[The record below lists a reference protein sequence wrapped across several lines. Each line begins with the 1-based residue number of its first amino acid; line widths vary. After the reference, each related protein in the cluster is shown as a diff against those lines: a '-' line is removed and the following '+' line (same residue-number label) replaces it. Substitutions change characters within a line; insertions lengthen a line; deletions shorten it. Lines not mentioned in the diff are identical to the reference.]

1 MKEILLISNDE
12 IFLNKKKISSDYNDT
27 INIIEAINQ
36 AYNIFLISKK
46 SKLKKNFL
54 LKIKN
59 RITNVNFKLL
69 SYLKKKKLKILM
81 ISITPRNLLCYIL
94 LKLLIRNIDGYVYLR
109 SNGHKEY
116 KQKIGLFGYLI
127 YDIMQKY
134 LERNLKTISVSKK
147 IISSK
152 NTSLVTPSELNQKWF
167 KKNKKVNL
175 HTPKLLYF
183 GRFKKEKGVYSLIDL
198 FSKLK
203 SNCKLTIAGDS
214 NIDVLENKNINF
226 INEISDQKEIIK
238 LYDSHN
244 IFILPS
250 FTEGSPKVILESL
263 ARKRPVIIFK
273 EIKHVK
279 LNFKGI
285 FVCDRNII
293 SLKKK
298 INFIMNN
305 YKKIQFDIK
314 KNKLPTKKNFQN
326 KLTNILNAK
335 IIN

>member
-1 MKEILLISNDE
+1 MKEILIISNDE

-46 SKLKKNFL
+46 SKFQKNFS

-59 RITNVNFKLL
+59 RIINTNFKLL
-69 SYLKKKKLKILM
+69 FNLKKKKLKMLM
-81 ISITPRNLLCYIL
+81 ISITPRNFLCYIL
-94 LKLLIRNIDGYVYLR
+94 TKLLIRNIDGYVYLR
-109 SNGHKEY
+109 SNGHEEY

-152 NTSLVTPSELNQKWF
+152 NTVLVTPSELSQKWF

-175 HTPKLLYF
+175 DKPKLLYF

-198 FSKLK
+198 FHKL
-203 SNCKLTIAGDS
+203 SSTCILTIAGDS
-214 NIDVLENKNINF
+214 NIDVLKNKNINF
-226 INEISDQKEIIK
+226 INEIADQKEIIK

-279 LNFKGI
+279 LNFKGF

-314 KNKLPTKKNFQN
+314 KNKLQTKKNFQN
-326 KLTNILNAK
+326 KITNILNAK
-335 IIN
+335 IIY